1 MPARLIRAGTESL
14 NPHDGRAGTET
25 KSSSA
30 RLLKKKHRKANG
42 KSRSGVLTNPF
53 FAAMV
58 SQAWDTLEPPWA
70 EWRFPMKNIPR
81 HSLSWFSIL
90 LSLLFLGACDEKK
103 SQNNNHNNANNSNNP
118 CEPNPCTQ
126 ERRTRCENQNGQ
138 AVCLCDLGTVEIDGA
153 CQVVTSCEPNPCTQ
167 EHRTQC
173 RIVDGAARCECD
185 PGYVLVGDACET
197 LPLPSCD
204 ACDLQCPAHSYCD
217 FRLGRGKV
225 CVCEP
230 GFQDHDRNGT
240 CEPTC
245 ATAGLSCESGRI
257 CSDRSGTAACVEYV
271 KPPIY
276 IAFHWHMHQ
285 PIYWPYE
292 SIVQTEQTHQ
302 GEMGYSVYDI
312 HYQRSG
318 PYTTWPRDAISAGSG
333 MPHLGA
339 QVSISGSLIENL
351 DNMEAAGAGFSGWK
365 NPWRETRGWR
375 TQNGNPRLDIVNFGY
390 HHPLM
395 GLLDARD
402 VRLQLQLHRRRIEQ
416 AFGSADSRGIFP
428 PECAFSK
435 RMIPALAAE
444 NIEWSLVDNIHFD
457 RAHRD
462 YPWVP
467 ESNLPPP
474 NRADQVNTA
483 ATDWVALSGLW
494 APSRVASPWGYR
506 PHWVEYRNPETCET
520 ARIIAVPAARYEGNE
535 DARGGFGALNYDAVL
550 SQHEAYNNDPDHPIL
565 IVLHHDGDNYGGGT
579 DSYYHSNFQA
589 FIAWLQANPTRFV
602 ATTVQDYLDMFPP
615 DDDDVIHVEDGSWSG
630 ADNGDPEFA
639 KWNGRPGAD
648 GHSSDRASWAAIIA
662 ARNRVLTAE
671 AIEAAS
677 STDDVLYGT
686 GNDTARAWHYLLNGE
701 TSCYWYWDGQPTWD
715 SHPAR
720 AANLAVAHADAVIA
734 RGQDAVGPSLYVP
747 QRVPYNPGL
756 DDQPSDFE
764 VWTLAY
770 DVSGLS
776 RVTLYVRV
784 DEDGVR
790 DWRNDLYAGGTWQTL
805 AMQETAI
812 TPRTPVTPQYIAR
825 QYSATVTGVRNALVD
840 YFVEAADAGGR
851 ITRSDLF
858 HVWVGA
864 SSTPS
869 ELFTPANPTKDDVIT
884 IYWREAGFLH
894 WGVNGWQVPAQV
906 YWPAGTQAFGDG
918 HAVQTPLSGPDSQG
932 RYFVQIGP
940 FSGGDVHQVDFVF
953 FIPPNGW
960 PLHPDGVIP
969 IAP

>member
-1 MPARLIRAGTESL
+1 MCRQLW
-14 NPHDGRAGTET
+14 
-25 KSSSA
+25 
-30 RLLKKKHRKANG
+30 
-42 KSRSGVLTNPF
+42 
-53 FAAMV
+53 V
-58 SQAWDTLEPPWA
+58 S
-70 EWRFPMKNIPR
+70 
-81 HSLSWFSIL
+81 SLSWFFL
-90 LSLLFLGACDEKK
+90 CGLFLFACNDKK
-103 SQNNNHNNANNSNNP
+103 STKSNHANNATDP
-118 CEPNPCTQ
+118 CDPNPCTQ
-126 ERRTRCENQNGQ
+126 EHRTQCENRNGQ
-138 AVCLCDLGTVEIDGA
+138 AVCSCDAGTIEQNGV
-153 CQVVTSCEPNPCTQ
+153 CQVITSCDPNPCTQ

-173 RIVDGAARCECD
+173 RMVNNVATCECD
-185 PGYVLVGDACET
+185 PGYVLSGDHCEV

-204 ACDLQCPAHSYCD
+204 ACDLSCPEHASCD
-217 FRLGRGKV
+217 FRTGRGKV

-245 ATAGLSCESGRI
+245 TTAGLACGSGRI
-257 CSDRSGTAACVEYV
+257 CSDRSGTALCVDYV

-302 GEMGYSVYDI
+302 GDMGYSVYDI

-318 PYTTWPRDAISAGSG
+318 PYTTWPRDAVAAGSS

-365 NPWRETRGWR
+365 NAWRETQQWY
-375 TQNGNPRLDIVNFGY
+375 TEQGNPRLDIVNFGY

-395 GLLDARD
+395 GLLDQRD
-402 VRLQLQLHRRRIEQ
+402 IQLQLQLHRHKIEQ
-416 AFGSADSRGIFP
+416 AFGIASSRGIFP

-435 RMIPALAAE
+435 RMIPALVTE

-474 NRADQVNTA
+474 NRADQINTA
-483 ATDWVALSGLW
+483 TTDWVALNGLW

-602 ATTVQDYLDMFPP
+602 AITVQDYLDMFPP
-615 DDDDVIHVEDGSWSG
+615 ADDDVIHVEDGSWSG

-639 KWNGRPGAD
+639 KWNGRPGTD

-677 STDDVLYGT
+677 SLADIMHGT

-715 SHPAR
+715 AHPAR
-720 AANLAVAHADAVIA
+720 AANLTVTHADAVLN
-734 RGQDAVGPSLYVP
+734 RGQDMVPPSLYVP
-747 QRVPYNPGL
+747 QRIPYNPGL
-756 DDQPSDFE
+756 NDQPSDFE

-770 DVSGLS
+770 DVSGLA

-790 DWRNDLYAGGTWQTL
+790 DWRNDLYRGGTWQTFL
-805 AMQETAI
+805 MQATNI
-812 TPRTPVTPQYIAR
+812 TPRTTVTPQYIAQ
-825 QYSATVTGVRNALVD
+825 QYSAIVTGLHNTLVD
-840 YFVEAADAGGR
+840 YFVEAEDTRGHIA
-851 ITRSDLF
+851 RSDIF
-858 HVWVGA
+858 HVWVGNA
-864 SSTPS
+864 SSPS
-869 ELFTPANPTKDDVIT
+869 ELFTPASPTRNDVIT
-884 IYWREAGFLH
+884 IFWHEAGFLH
-894 WGVNGWQVPAQV
+894 WGVNGWQEPPQN
-906 YWPAGTQAFGDG
+906 YWPANTHSFGDG
-918 HAVQTPLSGPDSQG
+918 HAVQTALSGPDTQG

-953 FIPPNGW
+953 FIPPNTW